1 LRAYAFR
8 DFWRMVSRSAFTQ
21 LRYSTVLLLAAT
33 VAMLVVLLSPPAVL
47 VAALLDLDAGRPA
60 LVRASLAVPAWLAMS
75 AAYAPV
81 VLFYRL
87 RPAWTLVLPLAA
99 ALFLA
104 MTWDSAFAY
113 WRGTRATWKNRRY
126 ASTP

>member
-1 LRAYAFR
+1 
-8 DFWRMVSRSAFTQ
+8 
-21 LRYSTVLLLAAT
+21 
-33 VAMLVVLLSPPAVL
+33 
-47 VAALLDLDAGRPA
+47 
-60 LVRASLAVPAWLAMS
+60 MS